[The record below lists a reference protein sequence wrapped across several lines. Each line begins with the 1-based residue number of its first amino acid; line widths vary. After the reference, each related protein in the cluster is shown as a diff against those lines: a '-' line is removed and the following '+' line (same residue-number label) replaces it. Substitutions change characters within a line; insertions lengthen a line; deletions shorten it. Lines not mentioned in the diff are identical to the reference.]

1 MQYLLM
7 FCVGMVAGSG
17 LAFVLIAL
25 LSANKRDDL
34 EHEKL
39 MCYKEGYEKGFVEG
53 CEVRSQHKG
62 G

>member
-1 MQYLLM
+1 MQYLLV

-17 LAFVLIAL
+17 FAFVLIAL

-39 MCYKEGYEKGFVEG
+39 MCYKEGYEKGFTEG
-53 CEVRSQHKG
+53 CEFKSQHKG